1 MKKNNTAKRVSSTT
15 RANGLYSLEL
25 RKIGPKFSIS
35 QDKKKQR
42 AKNQCRQKGSKN
54 EPFYYKKRDQGL
66 LYCLAELNFFIAHAL
81 ILITCFK

>member
-1 MKKNNTAKRVSSTT
+1 MKKRNVAKRVSSKT

-35 QDKKKQR
+35 QDKKKQK

-54 EPFYYKKRDQGL
+54 ESFY
-66 LYCLAELNFFIAHAL
+66 FFSANTNPIFFEVL
-81 ILITCFK
+81 RLSVFFS

>member
-1 MKKNNTAKRVSSTT
+1 MKKINSAKRVSSTT

-54 EPFYYKKRDQGL
+54 ESFY
-66 LYCLAELNFFIAHAL
+66 F
-81 ILITCFK
+81 

>member
-1 MKKNNTAKRVSSTT
+1 MKKTNSAKRVSSTT

-42 AKNQCRQKGSKN
+42 DKNQCRQKGSKN
-54 EPFYYKKRDQGL
+54 ESFYYKKETEASYIVWQ
-66 LYCLAELNFFIAHAL
+66 NL
-81 ILITCFK
+81 ISL

>member
-42 AKNQCRQKGSKN
+42 DKNQCRQKGSKN
-54 EPFYYKKRDQGL
+54 KPFYFFSKYKSYFLWDFAVEYL
-66 LYCLAELNFFIAHAL
+66 LF
-81 ILITCFK
+81 